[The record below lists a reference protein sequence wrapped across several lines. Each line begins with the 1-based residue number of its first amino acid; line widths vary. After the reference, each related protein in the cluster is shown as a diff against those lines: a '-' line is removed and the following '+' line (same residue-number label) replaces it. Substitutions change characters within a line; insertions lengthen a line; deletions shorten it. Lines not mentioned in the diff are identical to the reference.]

1 MSSELKLSVKIEQI
15 EGKVIFHLSG
25 AINET
30 FAPFVEQLA
39 KQIVKMNFLQFNM
52 GGISLI
58 NSSGTREWT
67 RLIAKAQHVNITLEE
82 CPKVFIDQVNTVDG
96 FLTPNCVI
104 KSFYVPFFSEDLG
117 KEKNILFETEKAF
130 NKEGVLTISETI
142 EIDGTQY
149 AMDVIESK
157 YFLFLKKFI

>member
-1 MSSELKLSVKIEQI
+1 MSSELKLTVKIEQI
-15 EGKVIFHLSG
+15 ESKVIFHLSG
-25 AINET
+25 ALNET

-39 KQIVKMNFLQFNM
+39 KQIVKMNFLQFNL
-52 GGISLI
+52 GGITLV

-67 RLIAKAQHVNITLEE
+67 RLIAKSQHVNITLIE

-96 FLTPNCVI
+96 FLTQNCAI
-104 KSFYVPFFSEDLG
+104 KSFYVPFFSEVIG
-117 KEKNILFETEKAF
+117 KEKNILFETDKAV
-130 NKEGVLTISETI
+130 NKDGAIAISESI
-142 EIDGTQY
+142 EVDGINY